1 MVGPMTHPEAPWL
14 YGAIIETTPFSL
26 SARDVRMVYAAMM
39 AATALSALNASTVG
53 TALTTIV
60 GDLGGIRAYTWVS
73 TSYMLTS
80 TVVTPL
86 FGKFSDLYGR
96 KPLIQLSIVVFFL
109 GSVMCAF
116 APSMTMLVVARAVQ
130 GIGSGGIQAMA
141 FVVIADI
148 VSPRDRGRYVGAFTS
163 IWAVTSVAGPL
174 VGGVIVASLSWR
186 WIFLVN
192 LPIGLVAL
200 GMIQKYL
207 HLPTI
212 RRDTKIDAIGATLL
226 TGGVAAMI
234 LTISWVS
241 EEYGWDSY
249 ATIAMVVATIV
260 MLVGFLAWEP
270 HAVNP
275 MLPLHLFKNHTI
287 QRVVPMVTLVSATM
301 ALVGSFMP
309 LFLQSVTGVSPTNSG
324 LLLVPMMVGL
334 TISSFYVGR
343 WTTQYGRYRIF
354 PIVGTLFLVVGF
366 LILTLIEDSGRGI
379 MFAMIGMTFIGVCT
393 GASMPVSTTAIQNSV
408 DVQDMGVATSL
419 SVLCRSLGS
428 TISLAAFG
436 SLLNAQVIGKVED
449 EYLRRPRLINALPEP
464 ARTETITVLSDA
476 IVLIYRVA
484 VPLALLAFVFAW
496 AVKEIPLRTHAAW
509 EDASLKAAAV
519 SPGDSNPAD

>member
-1 MVGPMTHPEAPWL
+1 
-14 YGAIIETTPFSL
+14 
-26 SARDVRMVYAAMM
+26 MVYAAMM
-39 AATALSALNASTVG
+39 AATALSALNASTVS

-60 GDLGGIRAYTWVS
+60 GDLGGIRAYTWVA

-96 KPLIQLSIVVFFL
+96 KPLIQLSIGVFFL
-109 GSVMCAF
+109 GSVMCAL
-116 APSMTMLVVARAVQ
+116 APSMTMLVIARAIQ
-130 GIGSGGIQAMA
+130 GIGSGGIQAMS

-192 LPIGLVAL
+192 LPIGLIAL
-200 GMIQKYL
+200 VMIQKYL

-212 RRDTKIDAIGATLL
+212 RRDTKIDTIGATLL
-226 TGGVAAMI
+226 TGGVASMI

-241 EEYGWDSY
+241 EEYGWLSRP
-249 ATIAMVVATIV
+249 TIV
-260 MLVGFLAWEP
+260 MIFATVAMLSGFLAWEP
-270 HAVNP
+270 RAVNP

-287 QRVVPMVTLVSATM
+287 QRVVPMVTLVAATM
-301 ALVGSFMP
+301 SLVGSFMP

-324 LLLVPMMVGL
+324 LLLVPMMIGL
-334 TISSFYVGR
+334 TVSSFYVGR
-343 WTTQYGRYRIF
+343 WTTRSGRYRIY
-354 PIVGTLFLVVGF
+354 PIVGTMF
-366 LILTLIEDSGRGI
+366 LIGGLALLTLIEDSGQGI
-379 MFAMIGMTFIGVCT
+379 VFAMIGMTFIGICT

-408 DVQDMGVATSL
+408 NVQDMGVATSL

-436 SLLNAQVIGKVED
+436 SLLNAQVLGKVKS
-449 EYLRRPRLINALPEP
+449 EYLQKPRLINALPEP
-464 ARTETITVLSDA
+464 ARTETIAVVSDA
-476 IVLIYRVA
+476 IVRIYQVA
-484 VPLALLAFVFAW
+484 IPLAILALVFAY

-509 EDASLKAAAV
+509 EDPTLKAAEV
-519 SPGDSNPAD
+519 SPGDGNPAD

>member
-1 MVGPMTHPEAPWL
+1 
-14 YGAIIETTPFSL
+14 
-26 SARDVRMVYAAMM
+26 MVYAAMM

-96 KPLIQLSIVVFFL
+96 KPLIQLSIGVFLL
-109 GSVMCAF
+109 GSIMCAL
-116 APSMTMLVVARAVQ
+116 APSMTMLVVARAIQ
-130 GIGSGGIQAMA
+130 GIGSGGIQAMS

-148 VSPRDRGRYVGAFTS
+148 VSPRDRGKYVGAFTS
-163 IWAVTSVAGPL
+163 IWAITSVAGPL
-174 VGGVIVASLSWR
+174 VGGVIVATVSWR

-192 LPIGLVAL
+192 LPFGVLALV
-200 GMIQKYL
+200 MIHRFL

-212 RRDTKIDAIGATLL
+212 RRDTKIDALGATLL
-226 TGGVAAMI
+226 TSGVASMI
-234 LTISWVS
+234 LTISWIS
-241 EEYGWDSY
+241 EEYGWSSLPTLTMVCV
-249 ATIAMVVATIV
+249 TIA
-260 MLVGFLAWEP
+260 LLSGFLLWEP
-270 HAVNP
+270 HAINP

-287 QRVVPMVTLVSATM
+287 QRIVPMVTLVAATM
-301 ALVGSFMP
+301 SLVGSFMP

-324 LLLVPMMVGL
+324 LLLVPMMAGL
-334 TISSFYVGR
+334 TVSSFYVGR
-343 WTTQYGRYRIF
+343 WTTQTGRYRIW
-354 PIVGTLFLVVGF
+354 PIGGTAFLVVGLF
-366 LILTLIEDSGRGI
+366 MLTLLEDSGRGI
-379 MFAMIGMTFIGVCT
+379 MFAMVGMTFIGICT
-393 GASMPVSTTAIQNSV
+393 GAAMPVSTTAIQNSV

-436 SLLNAQVIGKVED
+436 SLLNAQVLGKVKS
-449 EYLRRPRLINALPEP
+449 EYLQKPRLINELPEP
-464 ARTETITVLSDA
+464 ARTDTINAVSDA
-476 IVLIYRVA
+476 IVLIYQVA
-484 VPLALLAFVFAW
+484 VPLAIIAFLFAY

-509 EDASLKAAAV
+509 QDPSVKAAEV
-519 SPGDSNPAD
+519 SPGDGNPAD

>member
-1 MVGPMTHPEAPWL
+1 L
-14 YGAIIETTPFSL
+14 YSANIENTPFSL

-96 KPLIQLSIVVFFL
+96 KPLIQLSIVVFLL
-109 GSVMCAF
+109 GSVMCAL
-116 APSMTMLVVARAVQ
+116 APSMTMLVIARAIQ
-130 GIGSGGIQAMA
+130 GIGSGGIQAMS

-148 VSPRDRGRYVGAFTS
+148 VSPRDRGKYVGAFTS
-163 IWAVTSVAGPL
+163 IWAITSVAGPL
-174 VGGVIVASLSWR
+174 VGGLIVATASWR

-192 LPIGLVAL
+192 LPFGVLALV
-200 GMIQKYL
+200 MIHRFL

-212 RRDTKIDAIGATLL
+212 RRDTKIDTLGATLL
-226 TGGVAAMI
+226 TGGVASMI
-234 LTISWVS
+234 LTISWIS
-241 EEYGWDSY
+241 EEYGWSSLPTVAMLC
-249 ATIAMVVATIV
+249 ATIA
-260 MLVGFLAWEP
+260 LLSGFLVWEP

-287 QRVVPMVTLVSATM
+287 QRVVPMVTLVAATM
-301 ALVGSFMP
+301 SLVGSFMP

-324 LLLVPMMVGL
+324 LLLVPMMIGL
-334 TISSFYVGR
+334 TLSSFYVGR
-343 WTTQYGRYRIF
+343 WTTKTGRYRIY
-354 PIVGTLFLVVGF
+354 PIVGTAF
-366 LILTLIEDSGRGI
+366 LIVGLAMLTLIEDSGRGI
-379 MFAMIGMTFIGVCT
+379 MFAMVGTMFIGICT

-436 SLLNAQVIGKVED
+436 SLLNAQVLGKVKD
-449 EYLRRPRLINALPEP
+449 EYIQKPRLINALPEP
-464 ARTETITVLSDA
+464 ARTETITVVSDA
-476 IVLIYRVA
+476 IVLIYQLA
-484 VPLALLAFVFAW
+484 VPLAIIAFVFAY

-509 EDASLKAAAV
+509 QDASVKAAEV
-519 SPGDSNPAD
+519 SPGDGNPAD

>member
-1 MVGPMTHPEAPWL
+1 
-14 YGAIIETTPFSL
+14 
-26 SARDVRMVYAAMM
+26 MVYAAMM

-96 KPLIQLSIVVFFL
+96 KPLIQLSIVVFL
-109 GSVMCAF
+109 AGSVMCAL
-116 APSMTMLVVARAVQ
+116 APSMTMLVIARAIQ
-130 GIGSGGIQAMA
+130 GIGSGGIQAMS

-148 VSPRDRGRYVGAFTS
+148 VSPRDRGKYVGAFTS
-163 IWAVTSVAGPL
+163 IWAITSVAGPL
-174 VGGVIVASLSWR
+174 VGGVIVATASWR

-192 LPIGLVAL
+192 LPFAVLALV
-200 GMIQKYL
+200 MIHRFL

-212 RRDTKIDAIGATLL
+212 RRDTKIDTLGATLL
-226 TGGVAAMI
+226 TTGVASMI
-234 LTISWVS
+234 LTISWIS
-241 EEYGWDSY
+241 EEYGWSSVPTLTMVCV
-249 ATIAMVVATIV
+249 TIA
-260 MLVGFLAWEP
+260 LLSGFLLWEP

-287 QRVVPMVTLVSATM
+287 QRVVPMVTLVAATM
-301 ALVGSFMP
+301 SLVGSFMP

-324 LLLVPMMVGL
+324 LLLVPMMAGL
-334 TISSFYVGR
+334 TVSSFYVGR
-343 WTTQYGRYRIF
+343 WTTQTGRYRIW
-354 PIVGTLFLVVGF
+354 PIGGTAFLIAGLFL
-366 LILTLIEDSGRGI
+366 LTLIEDSGRGI
-379 MFAMIGMTFIGVCT
+379 VFAMVGMTFIGICT
-393 GASMPVSTTAIQNSV
+393 GAAMPVSTTAIQNSV

-436 SLLNAQVIGKVED
+436 SLLNAQVLGKVKS
-449 EYLRRPRLINALPEP
+449 EYLQKPRLINDLPEP
-464 ARTETITVLSDA
+464 ARTDTINAVSDA
-476 IVLIYRVA
+476 IVLIYQVA
-484 VPLALLAFVFAW
+484 VPLAIVAFVFAY

-509 EDASLKAAAV
+509 QDPSVKAAEV
-519 SPGDSNPAD
+519 SPGDGNPAD

>member
-1 MVGPMTHPEAPWL
+1 
-14 YGAIIETTPFSL
+14 
-26 SARDVRMVYAAMM
+26 MVYAAMM
-39 AATALSALNASTVG
+39 AATALSALNASTVS

-96 KPLIQLSIVVFFL
+96 KPLIQLSIAVFFL
-109 GSVMCAF
+109 GSVMCAV
-116 APSMTMLVVARAVQ
+116 APSMTMLVAARAIQ
-130 GIGSGGIQAMA
+130 GIGSGGIQAMS

-148 VSPRDRGRYVGAFTS
+148 ISPRDRGKYVGAFTS

-174 VGGVIVASLSWR
+174 VGGVIVATVSWR

-192 LPIGLVAL
+192 LPFAVLALV
-200 GMIQKYL
+200 MIHKYL

-212 RRDTKIDAIGATLL
+212 RRDTKIDTLGATLL
-226 TGGVAAMI
+226 TSGVASLI
-234 LTISWVS
+234 LTISWIS
-241 EEYGWDSY
+241 EEYGWSSLPTLTMVCV
-249 ATIAMVVATIV
+249 TIA
-260 MLVGFLAWEP
+260 LLSGFLVWEP

-287 QRVVPMVTLVSATM
+287 QRVVPMVTLVAATM
-301 ALVGSFMP
+301 SLVGSFMP

-324 LLLVPMMVGL
+324 LLLVPMMIGL
-334 TISSFYVGR
+334 TVSSFYVGR
-343 WTTQYGRYRIF
+343 WTTQTGRYRIW
-354 PIVGTLFLVVGF
+354 PVGGTAFLVVG
-366 LILTLIEDSGRGI
+366 LSMLTLIEDSGRGI
-379 MFAMIGMTFIGVCT
+379 MFAMAGMTFIGICT
-393 GASMPVSTTAIQNSV
+393 GAAMPVSTTAIQNSV

-436 SLLNAQVIGKVED
+436 SLLNAQVLGKVKS
-449 EYLRRPRLINALPEP
+449 EYIQRPRLINELPEP
-464 ARTETITVLSDA
+464 ARTETITVVSDA
-476 IVLIYRVA
+476 IVLIYQVA
-484 VPLALLAFVFAW
+484 VPLAVIAFLFAY

-509 EDASLKAAAV
+509 QDASVKAAGV
-519 SPGDSNPAD
+519 SPGDGNPAD

>member
-1 MVGPMTHPEAPWL
+1 
-14 YGAIIETTPFSL
+14 
-26 SARDVRMVYAAMM
+26 MVYAAMM
-39 AATALSALNASTVG
+39 AATALSALNASTVS

-60 GDLGGIRAYTWVS
+60 GDLGGIRAYTWVA

-96 KPLIQLSIVVFFL
+96 KPLIQLSIGVFFL
-109 GSVMCAF
+109 GSVMCAL
-116 APSMTMLVVARAVQ
+116 APSMTMLVIARAVQ
-130 GIGSGGIQAMA
+130 GIGSGGIQAMS

-163 IWAVTSVAGPL
+163 IWAITSVAGPL

-192 LPIGLVAL
+192 LPVGLVAL
-200 GMIQKYL
+200 VMIQKYL
-207 HLPTI
+207 HLPTV
-212 RRDTKIDAIGATLL
+212 RRDTKIDTIGATLL
-226 TGGVAAMI
+226 TGGVASMI

-241 EEYGWDSY
+241 EEYGWTSRP
-249 ATIAMVVATIV
+249 TLVMIAVTLA
-260 MLVGFLAWEP
+260 LLSGFLTWEP
-270 HAVNP
+270 RAVNP

-287 QRVVPMVTLVSATM
+287 QRVVPMVTLVAASM
-301 ALVGSFMP
+301 SLVGSFMP

-334 TISSFYVGR
+334 TVSSFYVGR
-343 WTTQYGRYRIF
+343 WTTQSGRYRIF
-354 PIVGTLFLVVGF
+354 PITGTMF
-366 LILTLIEDSGRGI
+366 LIAGLALLTLIEDSGQGI
-379 MFAMIGMTFIGVCT
+379 VYAMIGMTFIGICT

-436 SLLNAQVIGKVED
+436 SLLNAQVIGKVKS
-449 EYLRRPRLINALPEP
+449 EYLQRPRLINALPEP
-464 ARTETITVLSDA
+464 ARTETITVVSEA
-476 IVLIYRVA
+476 IVRIYQVA
-484 VPLALLAFVFAW
+484 IPMAILALLFAYG
-496 AVKEIPLRTHAAW
+496 VKEIPLRTHAAW
-509 EDASLKAAAV
+509 EDPSLKAAEV
-519 SPGDSNPAD
+519 SPGDGNPAD

>member
-1 MVGPMTHPEAPWL
+1 
-14 YGAIIETTPFSL
+14 
-26 SARDVRMVYAAMM
+26 MVYAAMM
-39 AATALSALNASTVG
+39 AATALSALNASTVS

-60 GDLGGIRAYTWVS
+60 GDLGGIRAYTWVA

-109 GSVMCAF
+109 GSVMCAL
-116 APSMTMLVVARAVQ
+116 APSMTMLVIARAVQ
-130 GIGSGGIQAMA
+130 GVGSGGIQAMS

-192 LPIGLVAL
+192 LPVGLVAL
-200 GMIQKYL
+200 VMIQKYL

-212 RRDTKIDAIGATLL
+212 RRDTKIDTLGATLL
-226 TGGVAAMI
+226 TGGVASMI

-241 EEYGWDSY
+241 EEYGWTSP
-249 ATIAMVVATIV
+249 TTLV
-260 MLVGFLAWEP
+260 MIGVTVSLISGFLAWEP

-287 QRVVPMVTLVSATM
+287 QRVVPMVTLVAATM

-324 LLLVPMMVGL
+324 LLLTPMMAGL
-334 TISSFYVGR
+334 TVSSFYVGR
-343 WTTQYGRYRIF
+343 WTTQSGRYRIW
-354 PIVGTLFLVVGF
+354 PIVGTMF
-366 LILTLIEDSGRGI
+366 LIAGLALLTLIEDSGQGI
-379 MFAMIGMTFIGVCT
+379 VFAMIGMTFIGICT

-408 DVQDMGVATSL
+408 EVTDMGVATSL

-436 SLLNAQVIGKVED
+436 SLLNSQTLGKVNP
-449 EYLRRPRLINALPEP
+449 EYLQKPRLINALPEP
-464 ARTETITVLSDA
+464 ARTETITVVSDA
-476 IVLIYRVA
+476 IVTIYQVA
-484 VPLALLAFVFAW
+484 IPLAIIAFLFAY

-509 EDASLKAAAV
+509 EDPSLKAAEV
-519 SPGDSNPAD
+519 SPGDGNPAD

>member
-1 MVGPMTHPEAPWL
+1 MSD
-14 YGAIIETTPFSL
+14 TPPAASVVVRYKLIDTQNFSL

-39 AATALSALNASTVG
+39 AATALSALNASTVS

-60 GDLGGIRAYTWVS
+60 GDLGGIRAYTWVA

-96 KPLIQLSIVVFFL
+96 KPLMQLSITVFFL
-109 GSVMCAF
+109 GSVLCAI
-116 APSMTMLVVARAVQ
+116 APSMTMLVAARAIQ

-174 VGGVIVASLSWR
+174 VGGVIVATTSWR
-186 WIFLVN
+186 WIFLIN

-200 GMIQKYL
+200 LMIQKYL

-212 RRDTKIDAIGATLL
+212 RRDTKIDTIGATLL
-226 TGGVAAMI
+226 TGGVASII
-234 LTISWVS
+234 LTISWFS
-241 EEYGWDSY
+241 EEYGWASRPTLVMI
-249 ATIAMVVATIV
+249 AVTIT
-260 MLVGFLAWEP
+260 LVSGFLAWEP

-275 MLPLHLFKNHTI
+275 MLPMHLFKNHTI
-287 QRVVPMVTLVSATM
+287 QRIVPMVTLVSATM
-301 ALVGSFMP
+301 SLVGSFMP

-324 LLLVPMMVGL
+324 LLLVPMMAGL
-334 TISSFYVGR
+334 TLSSFYVGR
-343 WTTQYGRYRIF
+343 WTTQTGRYRIW
-354 PIVGTLFLVVGF
+354 PILGTLCLVAG
-366 LILTLIEDSGRGI
+366 LALLTLIEDSARGI
-379 MFAMIGMTFIGVCT
+379 VFALIGMTLIGLCT

-408 DVQDMGVATSL
+408 DIRDVGVATSL
-419 SVLCRSLGS
+419 SVLCRSLGA

-436 SLLNAQVIGKVED
+436 SLLNAQVLGKVKP
-449 EYLRRPRLINALPEP
+449 EYIQKPRLINDLPEP
-464 ARTETITVLSDA
+464 ARSETITVVSDA
-476 IVLIYRVA
+476 IVHIYQFA
-484 VPLALLAFVFAW
+484 VPLAIMALLFAY

-509 EDASLKAAAV
+509 EDPAVKAANV
-519 SPGDSNPAD
+519 SPGDGNPAD